1 MFQPPSLS
9 FLTGPLNPYPSS
21 SMSPARLIQLVE
33 SNWETIAGIAIK
45 RVHTDPEVPNY
56 KALTDIEL
64 RSRACDLLS
73 HLGHWL
79 AKRDP
84 EILARRYE
92 DLGRQRFDE
101 GMPLHEVIYK
111 LQLLKRVVYEHA
123 RDQHL
128 EVTAIELYAEQEFL
142 GLIDEFFD
150 RIIFRV
156 CKGYSEQEMKHPSSS
171 LSDRTPKHR
180 SPVLH

>member
-1 MFQPPSLS
+1 
-9 FLTGPLNPYPSS
+9 
-21 SMSPARLIQLVE
+21 MSPARLIEIVQ
-33 SNWETIAGIAIK
+33 NDWETIASQAIE
-45 RVHTDPEVPNY
+45 RVHSDPEVPNY
-56 KALTDIEL
+56 RALTDDEL
-64 RSRACDLLS
+64 RARARDLLAQ
-73 HLGHWL
+73 LGRWL
-79 AKRDP
+79 ARRD
-84 EILARRYE
+84 EDSLARRYE

-111 LQLLKRVVYEHA
+111 LQLLKRSVYEHA

-156 CKGYSEQEMKHPSSS
+156 CKGYSEREMSGPAAS
-171 LSDRTPKHR
+171 LR
-180 SPVLH
+180 LHSNRQVALV